1 MNWDDTDTV
10 KYNFKRLNW
19 ADHRVRMDS
28 NGTSKK
34 VLNGKFYGKAMVQLG
49 RKYQEGLPIAA
60 EYNRL
65 EEISRGQEH
74 L

>member
-1 MNWDDTDTV
+1 
-10 KYNFKRLNW
+10 
-19 ADHRVRMDS
+19 MDS
-28 NGTSKK
+28 NRTSKN
-34 VLNGKFYGKAMVQLG
+34 VLSGKSYGKAMVQLG